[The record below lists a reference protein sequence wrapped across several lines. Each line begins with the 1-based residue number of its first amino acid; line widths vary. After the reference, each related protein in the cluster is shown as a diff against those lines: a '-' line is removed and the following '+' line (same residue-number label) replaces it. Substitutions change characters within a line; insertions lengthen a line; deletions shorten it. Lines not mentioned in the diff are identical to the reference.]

1 MRIIYKILTIIFF
14 SLLLNN
20 CGYTPLYKNLS
31 DTNFSI
37 SIVEIS
43 GDREVNNY
51 IQTNLKKYSLTEK
64 EVNFDLIIKTKSD
77 KVIIAKDTTGAASD
91 YKITINSD
99 FDITSRDINRK
110 ITISESFNMKSFT
123 DKSEENNYENNLKI
137 NLSEIIIQKLIL
149 KLSQLK

>member
-43 GDREVNNY
+43 GDREVNNF

-64 EVNFDLIIKTKSD
+64 EVNFGLIIKTKSD

>member
-51 IQTNLKKYSLTEK
+51 IYYLPKRK
-64 EVNFDLIIKTKSD
+64 ELFMNQI
-77 KVIIAKDTTGAASD
+77 
-91 YKITINSD
+91 
-99 FDITSRDINRK
+99 
-110 ITISESFNMKSFT
+110 
-123 DKSEENNYENNLKI
+123 
-137 NLSEIIIQKLIL
+137 
-149 KLSQLK
+149 

>member
-64 EVNFDLIIKTKSD
+64 EVNFGLIIKTKSD